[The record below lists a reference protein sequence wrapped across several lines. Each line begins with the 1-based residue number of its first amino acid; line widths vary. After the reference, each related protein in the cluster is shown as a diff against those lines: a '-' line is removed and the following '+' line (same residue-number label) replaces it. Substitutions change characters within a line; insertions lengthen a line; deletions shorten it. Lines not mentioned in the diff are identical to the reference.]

1 MTFNR
6 GLKAALPAMSLIW
19 LASAANATDTE
30 IVKYKEF
37 TTSEPSSVVETRT
50 TVERT
55 PDNPVL
61 IHDYVGGNSVII
73 SHPNTTMTVEKRVIE
88 QPAETTVETKIEK
101 PVVIKKKKESHHL
114 LHLGIPFVKANIL

>member
-1 MTFNR
+1 MILNR
-6 GLKAALPAMSLIW
+6 GLRAALPAISLIW

-30 IVKYKEF
+30 IIKYKEF

-50 TVERT
+50 TIERT

-61 IHDYVGGNSVII
+61 IQDNAGDMVII
-73 SHPNTTMTVEKRVIE
+73 QQPNRTTTVEKQVIE
-88 QPAETTVETKIEK
+88 QPVETRVETRVEK

-114 LHLGIPFVKANIL
+114 LHLGIPFFKANVL